1 MVPHGGGRRLQ
12 CSAADNLER
21 VLNRRPKL
29 FTIAPGASPEEAAAV
44 AAALEQ
50 FMWQTT
56 PVIVPEPPAPNPW
69 AQAALHEGVS
79 RQPELPLPW
88 A

>member
-1 MVPHGGGRRLQ
+1 M
-12 CSAADNLER
+12 
-21 VLNRRPKL
+21 
-29 FTIAPGASPEEAAAV
+29 

-50 FMWQTT
+50 FMRQTA
-56 PVIVPEPPAPNPW
+56 PVAVPEPPAPNPW
-69 AQAALHEGVS
+69 AQAALHEGVT